1 MKEVIEV
8 ESCKNYEVFHLV
20 LTYMYT
26 GKISLDK
33 HNVDDILDIS
43 HNFAISKL
51 KNYAVDYLEKM
62 LRANNCL
69 KIIELSTKYL

>member
-1 MKEVIEV
+1 MRWIFSRCVLASCSPWFDTKLKVHKTMKEIIEV

-33 HNVDDILDIS
+33 HNVDDIL
-43 HNFAISKL
+43 
-51 KNYAVDYLEKM
+51 EK
-62 LRANNCL
+62 
-69 KIIELSTKYL
+69 